1 VSSTKKETANTAITV
16 GFHTILQLQ
25 LLSNP
30 PTAEI
35 AMEIRVETTT
45 TTMEEIMETMVI
57 METTE
62 VATLQIATTHRMSP
76 TKKDGERRTRNIIRM

>member
-1 VSSTKKETANTAITV
+1 MAITV

-30 PTAEI
+30 PTAEM
-35 AMEIRVETTT
+35 AMEVRVATTT
-45 TTMEEIMETMVI
+45 TTMEEIMETMAI

-62 VATLQIATTHRMSP
+62 VATTLQIATTHRMSP